1 MLQVCNGVRD
11 CPGGGDETPLPEMT
25 DAQPVSVA
33 YAHNWSIVHEEKAC
47 LRTERTDSTSVL
59 LPVIILVFLATLL
72 LAFYLVRKD
81 ISLQNR

>member
-33 YAHNWSIVHEEKAC
+33 YAHNWSIVHEKAC
-47 LRTERTDSTSVL
+47 LRTERMDSTSVL
-59 LPVIILVFLATLL
+59 LPVIILVCLATLL